1 MKRVN
6 KHILYALTASLLMT
20 TYACNEE
27 KPTNTLSEIAD
38 SAITFIGSVESN
50 AVLSTRASDIM
61 GSDNNTYN
69 EEEIYIWQQVGNN
82 TPTMKTYKVAGGK
95 QGRLETTSGEELK
108 WESVDAVH
116 EFYAWTAPNI
126 KEENQVTGGVNMNT
140 NDSYTGTVTFGTQ
153 EKTGLETFIVAHE
166 GPISY
171 KEWGQYVSLH
181 FYHPVAKISVNS
193 ITHIA
198 ADGSTNPINS
208 CTITFPNL
216 ASSATFT
223 ATNYEVKEE
232 KYPPVLEATETKGI
246 TWEWRQDG
254 GNDCALYVFPFKFS
268 SENPSEE
275 YYEQP
280 SFFIITTNSGTYR
293 GSLTMVNDPTEL
305 RAGDHLTMNLTV
317 RDGEVSGMYSYIT
330 DWNTEEK
337 GTVPQHRVPGIYTQ
351 ADAQALLNAL
361 RNGTEIPAYLI
372 DIDESNNTKTIRFF
386 THVDWNGATEDI
398 TIPEDYVLDGQG
410 YNLTLPEG
418 MNLYGVK
425 GEGEDEAGNIKNLY
439 VNGDED
445 EYTVVE
451 EPDPDTEP
459 DEGTGETPETPETE
473 APAEDTANT

>member
-69 EEEIYIWQQVGNN
+69 EEDIYIWQQVGNY

-108 WESVDAVH
+108 WESVDAIH
-116 EFYAWTAPNI
+116 EFYAWTAPN
-126 KEENQVTGGVNMNT
+126 KKNESNVTGGVNMNT

-198 ADGSTNPINS
+198 ADGSTNPINN

-223 ATNYEVKEE
+223 ATGYEVTEE
-232 KYPPVLEATETKGI
+232 KYPPVLTATETKGI
-246 TWEWRQDG
+246 TWEWEQDG
-254 GNDCALYVFPFKFS
+254 GNDYALYVFPFKFN
-268 SENPSEE
+268 SENKTAE

-280 SFFIITTNSGTYR
+280 SFFIITTNSGTYN
-293 GSLTMVNDPTEL
+293 GSLTMVNNPTEL

-351 ADAQALLNAL
+351 EDAKALLNAL
-361 RNGTEIPAYLI
+361 LNDTDIPAYLI
-372 DIDESNNTKTIRFF
+372 DGEEGETQTIRFF
-386 THVDWNGATEDI
+386 THVDWSGATEDI
-398 TIPEDYVLDGQG
+398 TIPEGYILDGQG
-410 YNLTLPEG
+410 YKLTLPESV
-418 MNLYGVK
+418 NLYGVK

-439 VNGDED
+439 VNEDED

-451 EPDPDTEP
+451 EPEPEPDPDSK
-459 DEGTGETPETPETE
+459 TPETE
-473 APAEDTANT
+473 DPVEDTANT

>member
-6 KHILYALTASLLMT
+6 KHILYTLATSLLIT

-27 KPTNTLSEIAD
+27 TPMNTPSEIAD
-38 SAITFIGSVESN
+38 SAITFIGSVEN
-50 AVLSTRASDIM
+50 NTVLSTRASDIM

-82 TPTMKTYKVAGGK
+82 PSTMETYKVAGGK
-95 QGRLETTSGEELK
+95 QGRLITTPGKELK

-116 EFYAWTAPNI
+116 TFYAWTAPNI

-140 NDSYTGTVTFGTQ
+140 DNSYTGTVTFGTQ

-351 ADAQALLNAL
+351 EDAKALLEGLQSDPVN
-361 RNGTEIPAYLI
+361 IPPYLI
-372 DIDESNNTKTIRFF
+372 DTEGDTQTIRFF
-386 THVDWNGATEDI
+386 THVNWESLLDEEEVESI
-398 TIPEDYVLDGQG
+398 TIPQEYILDGQG

-418 MNLYGVK
+418 VTLYGDK
-425 GEGEDEAGNIKNLY
+425 GENGKGSENILKLY
-439 VNGDED
+439 VNEE
-445 EYTVVE
+445 EYKFKE
-451 EPDPDTEP
+451 ELEPEPEPEPDPGTSGTEDP
-459 DEGTGETPETPETE
+459 TTG
-473 APAEDTANT
+473 DNTANT